1 MSKAISSL
9 DRSSVRMI
17 ADDIEIALAKVAK
30 RYGVKIEV
38 GNSSFSPTNC
48 TTKINISTVAK
59 NGTVMTKEAT
69 DFNRYA
75 SSFGITGYKL
85 GDTFEHRFQQYKII
99 GLKPRARK
107 YPVLA
112 EDVNTGYKFKFPAS
126 ILGGRLY

>member
-9 DRSSVRMI
+9 DRASVRQI

-75 SSFGITGYKL
+75 SSFGINGYKL
-85 GDTFEHRFQQYKII
+85 GDTFEFRYETYKIT
-99 GLKPRARK
+99 GLKPRSRK
-107 YPVLA
+107 YPLLA
-112 EDVNTGYKFKFPAS
+112 ENVNTGKVYKFPAS
-126 ILGGRLY
+126 VIGGLRY

>member
-38 GNSSFSPTNC
+38 GNSSFSSTNC

-69 DFNRYA
+69 DFNHYA
-75 SSFGITGYKL
+75 HSFGIKGYML
-85 GDTFEHRFQQYKII
+85 GDTFEFRYETYKIT
-99 GLKPRARK
+99 GLKPRSRK
-107 YPVLA
+107 YPLLA
-112 EDVNTGYKFKFPAS
+112 ENVNTGKVYKFPAS
-126 ILGGRLY
+126 VIGGLRY